1 MHKNTIQEI
10 VYQNYRNGKPE
21 EVSRVASIFQHTNLY
36 SKSLDYS
43 DSASTSMS
51 SNTKVQT
58 VENRVNEISQIRL
71 SQLQRNRILSTKNTN
86 KHQKF
91 LFLFCTQFFFLNFYF
106 FFLFQVKTYR
116 KLDVVFRRFFLYSF
130 KTLRNRIFL
139 NLIIYV
145 LRQSDVYRNF
155 FFFEGVFW
163 FCHSCK
169 GCSFIYFYI
178 LWLSILCQLKLLKKV

>member
-58 VENRVNEISQIRL
+58 VENRVNEIS
-71 SQLQRNRILSTKNTN
+71 
-86 KHQKF
+86 
-91 LFLFCTQFFFLNFYF
+91 
-106 FFLFQVKTYR
+106 
-116 KLDVVFRRFFLYSF
+116 
-130 KTLRNRIFL
+130 
-139 NLIIYV
+139 
-145 LRQSDVYRNF
+145 
-155 FFFEGVFW
+155 
-163 FCHSCK
+163 
-169 GCSFIYFYI
+169 
-178 LWLSILCQLKLLKKV
+178 